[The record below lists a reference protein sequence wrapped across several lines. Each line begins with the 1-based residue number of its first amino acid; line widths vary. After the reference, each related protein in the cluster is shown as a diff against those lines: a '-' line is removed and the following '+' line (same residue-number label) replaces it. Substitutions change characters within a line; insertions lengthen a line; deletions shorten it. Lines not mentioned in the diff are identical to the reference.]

1 MREYVPNIGQ
11 AYVRITGERLG
22 KYVEFEFSID
32 DEDLTV
38 ELIMPHEAFRLF
50 CEKHRARLIECPE
63 EIRGMTRPHHRAGLY
78 RQTPPYNNGYPRR
91 RSNR

>member
-50 CEKHRARLIECPE
+50 CEKHQARLIERPE
-63 EIRGMTRPHHRAGLY
+63 QIGSGPAPKNRPGLY
-78 RQTPPYNNGYPRR
+78 RQKHN
-91 RSNR
+91 

>member
-11 AYVRITGERLG
+11 AYVRVTGERLG

-50 CEKHRARLIECPE
+50 CEKHQARLIDSPKQIGED
-63 EIRGMTRPHHRAGLY
+63 RATKGRPGLY
-78 RQTPPYNNGYPRR
+78 RR
-91 RSNR
+91 

>member
-11 AYVRITGERLG
+11 VYVRVTGERLG
-22 KYVEFEFSID
+22 RYVEFEFSID

-50 CEKHRARLIECPE
+50 CEKHQARLIRHPR
-63 EIRGMTRPHHRAGLY
+63 EIGGRESEKSRPGLY
-78 RQTPPYNNGYPRR
+78 RQMPPQ
-91 RSNR
+91 

>member
-1 MREYVPNIGQ
+1 MQEYVPNIGQ
-11 AYVRITGERLG
+11 VYVRVTGERLG

-50 CEKHRARLIECPE
+50 CEKHRARLIQRPE
-63 EIRGMTRPHHRAGLY
+63 EIGGDKGLKSRPGLY
-78 RQTPPYNNGYPRR
+78 RQMPNQ
-91 RSNR
+91 

>member
-1 MREYVPNIGQ
+1 MREYVPPIGQ
-11 AYVRITGERLG
+11 AYVRVTGERLG

-50 CEKHRARLIECPE
+50 CEKHRARLIQHPH
-63 EIRGMTRPHHRAGLY
+63 EIGHSGAGKGRPGLY
-78 RQTPPYNNGYPRR
+78 GKMPRQ
-91 RSNR
+91 